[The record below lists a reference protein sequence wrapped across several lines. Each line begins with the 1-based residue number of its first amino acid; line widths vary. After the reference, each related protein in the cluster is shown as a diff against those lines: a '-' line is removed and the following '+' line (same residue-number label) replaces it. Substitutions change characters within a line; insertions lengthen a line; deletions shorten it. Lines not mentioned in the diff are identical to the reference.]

1 MTNMA
6 RMARDIEER
15 TRRFAVRTLRVVR
28 SLPRDVAGL
37 TLGRQLA
44 RSGTSIGANVEEA
57 QGAHTRRE
65 FIRKMNIA
73 RGEALETRYWLR
85 LIVDAELL
93 TAKRLDSLINENDE
107 LVCILTSIVK
117 RSRQKRDDG
126 E

>member
-1 MTNMA
+1 MA
-6 RMARDIEER
+6 RTARDIEER
-15 TRRFAVRTLRVVR
+15 TRRFAVRALRVVR
-28 SLPRDVAGL
+28 SLPRDIAGL
-37 TLGRQLA
+37 TLSRQLA

-57 QGAHTRRE
+57 QGTHTRRE

-93 TAKRLDSLINENDE
+93 TAKRLDSLINESDE
-107 LVCILTSIVK
+107 LICILTSIVK